1 MDRVRDA
8 MVSDPRAL
16 PAGASAREAG
26 ELLTRPEVRAVFV
39 VDGERL
45 TGVVTRKTLVSKV
58 VAEGRDPNAV
68 VLGEIGEEPY
78 YTIGPDVSLDDAF
91 HFLEEHDVERVP
103 VVEDGRLIG
112 VLSRSVLQRRLAED
126 EPPAEPD
133 AGF

>member
-16 PAGASAREAG
+16 PGSSSAREAG

-39 VDGERL
+39 VADERL
-45 TGVVTRKTLVSKV
+45 TGIVTRKTLVSRV
-58 VAEGRDPNAV
+58 VAEGRDPGTT
-68 VLGEIGEEPY
+68 LLSEIAEEPY
-78 YTIGPDVSLDDAF
+78 YTIAPDVALEDAF
-91 HFLEEHDVERVP
+91 RFLEENDAERVP

-126 EPPAEPD
+126 EEPPEPE
-133 AGF
+133 